1 MTSDSKELKLEHLL
15 ACGVLHREAEII
27 AAGANDSPTTLAVRD
42 FAAGPKTF
50 CLLMGDAGS
59 GKTIAAAEALLR
71 ARIAW
76 NGGKDWAY
84 SNREAKFVQ
93 ATDLARLSY
102 FELEA
107 QQRLGRLERVPWLVI
122 DDLGAELMTPGWA
135 SNLGEIINVRS
146 SHRRKTL
153 ITSNLSAEEFK
164 ARYDSRTISRIRG
177 DGVVI
182 SSGNVDQRRTA

>member
-1 MTSDSKELKLEHLL
+1 MLSDAQQQKLAHLL
-15 ACGVLHREAEII
+15 SCGVLEREAELI
-27 AAGANDSPTTLAVRD
+27 AAGAADNPTTLAVRD
-42 FAAGPKTF
+42 FATGPKTF
-50 CLLMGDAGS
+50 CLLLGSAGS
-59 GKTIAAAEALLR
+59 GKTIAAAEALLW

-76 NGGKDWAY
+76 DGGKSWAY
-84 SNREAKFVQ
+84 SSREAKFVQ

-102 FELEA
+102 FEAEA

-146 SHRRKTL
+146 SARRKTL
-153 ITSNLSAEEFK
+153 ITSNLSVEEFR

-177 DGVVI
+177 DGVVVI
-182 SSGNVDQRRTA
+182 SGNVDQRRSA